1 MYVVTVDDRRRIK
14 LPKDF
19 VKPKD
24 KILILNAETRLVL
37 IKIPPKPFPE
47 SSSWLRTSLSK
58 AELRRLG
65 LEKALEEVS
74 KKLERKDADRN

>member
-14 LPKDF
+14 LPKGF

-24 KILILNAETRLVL
+24 KILVLNAGTRLVL

-58 AELRRLG
+58 AELRRLS
-65 LEKALEEVS
+65 LEKALEEVG
-74 KKLERKDADRN
+74 KKLERRDADRD

>member
-24 KILILNAETRLVL
+24 KILILNAGTRLVL
-37 IKIPPKPFPE
+37 IKIPPEPFSE

-65 LEKALEEVS
+65 LEKALEEVGR
-74 KKLERKDADRN
+74 KLERKDADRD